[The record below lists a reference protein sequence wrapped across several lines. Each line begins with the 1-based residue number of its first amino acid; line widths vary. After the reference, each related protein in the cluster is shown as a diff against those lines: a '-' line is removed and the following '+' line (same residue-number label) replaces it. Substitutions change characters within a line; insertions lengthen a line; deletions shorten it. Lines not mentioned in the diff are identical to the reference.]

1 MIGKSPNQNEGELF
15 RPLLKDFIDMNHEL
29 ALLADRIDWRY
40 FEKEFAPLYSKTGC
54 PAMPV
59 RFMVGCMMLKHMYNL
74 GDETLAEAWVMNP
87 YFQYFTGAAF
97 FEHKFPCDPSDF
109 VHFRKRIGESG
120 FQKIFEYSVKM
131 SGKKAEEPL
140 VVSDTTVQ
148 GNNTTFPTDARLY
161 KKVIDGCNK
170 IAHVEDI
177 PQRQTY
183 TKTSKELLRMTYNS
197 EHPKRHKKAA
207 AAMRKLHTIAGR
219 QVREL
224 ERVMTEDQRRE
235 HEEELIIY
243 NRVLSQT
250 RHSKDKVYS
259 VHKPHTACIAKGK
272 ASHRYEFGQ
281 KVGMILTAQSQII
294 VAIKAFEGNPHDSK
308 TVEPLLEQMAS
319 WNQKLPETLAYDR
332 GGRGAKEVMGV
343 KVITPGKPKKSDTA
357 YDRKKKRY
365 PFRRRAGIEP
375 VFGHLKT
382 DHRMQDNFLSGRESA
397 SINAMLAATGWN
409 LKKMMKDLAKKSA
422 KTLFVLL
429 QILFGGPQYK
439 TTNCAMDSC

>member
-74 GDETLAEAWVMNP
+74 GDETL
-87 YFQYFTGAAF
+87 
-97 FEHKFPCDPSDF
+97 
-109 VHFRKRIGESG
+109 HFRKRIGESG

>member
-1 MIGKSPNQNEGELF
+1 MF
-15 RPLLKDFIDMNHEL
+15 RPLLKDFIDMNHQL
-29 ALLADRIDWRY
+29 VLLADKIDWSY
-40 FEKEFAPLYSKTGC
+40 FEKEFAPLYSNTGC
-54 PAMPV
+54 PSMPI
-59 RFMVGCMMLKHMYNL
+59 RLMVGCMMLKHMYNL

-87 YFQYFTGAAF
+87 YLQYFTGAAF

-120 FQKIFEYSVKM
+120 FRKIFEYSVKLF
-131 SGKKAEEPL
+131 GKKAEEPL

-170 IAHVEDI
+170 IARTEEI
-177 PQRQTY
+177 AQRQTY
-183 TKTSKELLRMTYNS
+183 TKTGKELLRATYNS
-197 EHPKRHKKAA
+197 EHPKRHKKAVA
-207 AAMRKLHTIAGR
+207 AKRKLRTIAGR

-224 ERVMTEDQRRE
+224 ERQMTKDQRATY
-235 HEEELIIY
+235 EEKLEIY
-243 NRVLSQT
+243 NRILVQT

-259 VHKPHTACIAKGK
+259 IHKPQTACIAKGK
-272 ASHRYEFGQ
+272 ASHMYEFGQ
-281 KVGMILTAQSQII
+281 KVGMILTAKSQVI

-308 TVEPLLEQMAS
+308 TIEPLLEQLVS
-319 WNQKLPETLAYDR
+319 GNRKLPETLAYDR

-343 KVITPGKPKKSDTA
+343 KVITPGKPRKSDTA
-357 YDRKKKRY
+357 YDRKKKRH

-375 VFGHLKT
+375 VFGHLKA

-422 KTLFVLL
+422 KTLFILL
-429 QILFGGPQYK
+429 QILSGGPQYK
-439 TTNCAMDSC
+439 LQTA

>member
-1 MIGKSPNQNEGELF
+1 MIGKSPNQNEAELF
-15 RPLLKDFIDMNHEL
+15 RPLLKDFIDMNHQL
-29 ALLADRIDWRY
+29 VLLADKIDWSY
-40 FEKEFAPLYSKTGC
+40 FEKEFAPFYSNTGC
-54 PAMPV
+54 PSMPI
-59 RFMVGCMMLKHMYNL
+59 RLMVGCMMLKHMYNL

-87 YFQYFTGAAF
+87 YLQYFTGAAF

-120 FQKIFEYSVKM
+120 FRKIFEHSVKLF
-131 SGKKAEEPL
+131 GKKAEEPL

-170 IAHVEDI
+170 IARTEEI
-177 PQRQTY
+177 AQRQTY
-183 TKTSKELLRMTYNS
+183 TKTGKELLRATYNS
-197 EHPKRHKKAA
+197 EHPKRHKKAV
-207 AAMRKLHTIAGR
+207 AAMRKLRTIAGR

-224 ERVMTEDQRRE
+224 ERLMTEDQRAM
-235 HEEELIIY
+235 HEEELGIY
-243 NRVLSQT
+243 NRILSQT

-259 VHKPHTACIAKGK
+259 IHKPQTACIAKGK
-272 ASHRYEFGQ
+272 ASHMYEFGQ
-281 KVGMILTAQSQII
+281 KVGMILTAKSQVI

-308 TVEPLLEQMAS
+308 TIEPLLEQLVS
-319 WNQKLPETLAYDR
+319 ENRKLPETLAYDR

-343 KVITPGKPKKSDTA
+343 KVITPGKPRKSDTA

-375 VFGHLKT
+375 VFGHLKA

-429 QILFGGPQYK
+429 QILYGGPQYK
-439 TTNCAMDSC
+439 LQTA

>member
-1 MIGKSPNQNEGELF
+1 MIGKSPNQNEAELF
-15 RPLLKDFIDMNHEL
+15 RPLLKDFIDMNHQL
-29 ALLADRIDWRY
+29 VLLADKIDWSY
-40 FEKEFAPLYSKTGC
+40 FEKEFAPLYSNTGC
-54 PAMPV
+54 PSMPI
-59 RFMVGCMMLKHMYNL
+59 RLMVGCMMLKHMYNL

-87 YFQYFTGAAF
+87 YLQYFTGAAF

-120 FQKIFEYSVKM
+120 FRKIFEYSVKLF
-131 SGKKAEEPL
+131 GKKAEEPL

-170 IAHVEDI
+170 IARTEEI
-177 PQRQTY
+177 AQRQTY
-183 TKTSKELLRMTYNS
+183 TKTGKELLRATYNS
-197 EHPKRHKKAA
+197 EHPKRHKKAVA
-207 AAMRKLHTIAGR
+207 AKRKLRTIAGR

-224 ERVMTEDQRRE
+224 ERQMTEDQRATY
-235 HEEELIIY
+235 EEKLEIY
-243 NRVLSQT
+243 NRILVQT

-259 VHKPHTACIAKGK
+259 IHKPQTACIAKGK
-272 ASHRYEFGQ
+272 ASHMYEFGQ
-281 KVGMILTAQSQII
+281 KVGMILTAKSQVI

-308 TVEPLLEQMAS
+308 TIEPLLEQLVS
-319 WNQKLPETLAYDR
+319 GNRKLPETLAYDR

-343 KVITPGKPKKSDTA
+343 KVITPGKPRKSDTA
-357 YDRKKKRY
+357 YDKKKKRH

-375 VFGHLKT
+375 VFGHLKA

-422 KTLFVLL
+422 KTLFILL
-429 QILFGGPQYK
+429 QILSGGPQYK
-439 TTNCAMDSC
+439 LQTA

>member
-1 MIGKSPNQNEGELF
+1 MIGKSPNQNEAELF
-15 RPLLKDFIDMNHEL
+15 RPLLKDFIDMNHQL
-29 ALLADRIDWRY
+29 VLLADKIDWSY
-40 FEKEFAPLYSKTGC
+40 FEKEFAPLYSNTGC
-54 PAMPV
+54 PSMPI
-59 RFMVGCMMLKHMYNL
+59 RLMVGCMMLKHMYNL

-87 YFQYFTGAAF
+87 YLQYFTGAAF
-97 FEHKFPCDPSDF
+97 FEHKFPCDSSDF

-120 FQKIFEYSVKM
+120 FRKIFEYSVKLF
-131 SGKKAEEPL
+131 GKKAEEPL

-170 IAHVEDI
+170 IARTEEI
-177 PQRQTY
+177 AQRQTY
-183 TKTSKELLRMTYNS
+183 TKTGKELLRATYNS
-197 EHPKRHKKAA
+197 EHPKRHKKAVA
-207 AAMRKLHTIAGR
+207 AKRKLRTIAGR

-224 ERVMTEDQRRE
+224 ERQMTEDQRATY
-235 HEEELIIY
+235 EEKLEIY
-243 NRVLSQT
+243 NRILVQT

-259 VHKPHTACIAKGK
+259 IHKPQTACIAKGK
-272 ASHRYEFGQ
+272 ASHMYEFGQ
-281 KVGMILTAQSQII
+281 KVGMILTAKSQVI

-308 TVEPLLEQMAS
+308 TIEPLLEQLVS
-319 WNQKLPETLAYDR
+319 GNRKLPETLAYDR

-343 KVITPGKPKKSDTA
+343 KVITPGKPRKSDTA
-357 YDRKKKRY
+357 YDRKKKRH

-375 VFGHLKT
+375 VFGHLKA

-422 KTLFVLL
+422 KTLFILL
-429 QILFGGPQYK
+429 QILSGGPQYK
-439 TTNCAMDSC
+439 LQTA

>member
-1 MIGKSPNQNEGELF
+1 MIGKSPNQNEAELF
-15 RPLLKDFIDMNHEL
+15 RPLLKDFIDMNHQL
-29 ALLADRIDWRY
+29 VLLADKIDWSY
-40 FEKEFAPLYSKTGC
+40 FEKEFAPLYSNTGC
-54 PAMPV
+54 PSMPI
-59 RFMVGCMMLKHMYNL
+59 RLMVGCMMLKHMYNL

-87 YFQYFTGAAF
+87 YLQYFTGAAF

-120 FQKIFEYSVKM
+120 FRKIFEYSVKLF
-131 SGKKAEEPL
+131 GKKAEEPL

-170 IAHVEDI
+170 IARTEEI
-177 PQRQTY
+177 AQRQTY
-183 TKTSKELLRMTYNS
+183 TKTGKELLRATYNS
-197 EHPKRHKKAA
+197 EHPKRHKKAV
-207 AAMRKLHTIAGR
+207 AAMRKLRTIAGR

-224 ERVMTEDQRRE
+224 ERQMTEDQRATY
-235 HEEELIIY
+235 EEKLEIY
-243 NRVLSQT
+243 NRILVQT

-259 VHKPHTACIAKGK
+259 IHKPQTACIAKGK
-272 ASHRYEFGQ
+272 ASHMYEFGQ
-281 KVGMILTAQSQII
+281 KVGMILTAKSQVI

-308 TVEPLLEQMAS
+308 TIEPLLEQLVS
-319 WNQKLPETLAYDR
+319 GNRKLPETLAYDR

-343 KVITPGKPKKSDTA
+343 KVITPGKPRKSDTA
-357 YDRKKKRY
+357 YDRKKKRH

-375 VFGHLKT
+375 VFGHLKA

-422 KTLFVLL
+422 KTLFILL
-429 QILFGGPQYK
+429 QILSGGPQYK
-439 TTNCAMDSC
+439 LQTA

>member
-1 MIGKSPNQNEGELF
+1 MIGKSPNQNEAELF
-15 RPLLKDFIDMNHEL
+15 RPLLKDFIDMNHQL
-29 ALLADRIDWRY
+29 VLLADKIDWSY
-40 FEKEFAPLYSKTGC
+40 FEKEFAPLYSNTGC
-54 PAMPV
+54 PSMPI
-59 RFMVGCMMLKHMYNL
+59 RLMVGCMMLKHMYNL

-87 YFQYFTGAAF
+87 YLQYFTGAAF

-120 FQKIFEYSVKM
+120 FRKIFEYSVKLF
-131 SGKKAEEPL
+131 GKKAEEPL

-170 IAHVEDI
+170 IARTEEI
-177 PQRQTY
+177 AQRQTY
-183 TKTSKELLRMTYNS
+183 TKTGKELLRATYNS
-197 EHPKRHKKAA
+197 EHPKRHKKAVA
-207 AAMRKLHTIAGR
+207 AKRKLRTIAGR

-224 ERVMTEDQRRE
+224 ERQMTEDQRATY
-235 HEEELIIY
+235 EEKLEIY
-243 NRVLSQT
+243 NRILVQT

-259 VHKPHTACIAKGK
+259 IHKPQTACIAKGK
-272 ASHRYEFGQ
+272 ASHMYEFGQ
-281 KVGMILTAQSQII
+281 KVGMILTAKSQVI

-308 TVEPLLEQMAS
+308 TIEPLLEQLVS
-319 WNQKLPETLAYDR
+319 GNRKLPETLAYDR

-343 KVITPGKPKKSDTA
+343 KVITPGKPRKSDTA
-357 YDRKKKRY
+357 YDRKKKRH

-375 VFGHLKT
+375 AFGHLKA

-422 KTLFVLL
+422 KTLFILL
-429 QILFGGPQYK
+429 QILSGGPQYK
-439 TTNCAMDSC
+439 LQTA

>member
-1 MIGKSPNQNEGELF
+1 MIGKSPNQNEAELF
-15 RPLLKDFIDMNHEL
+15 RPLLKDFIDMNHQL
-29 ALLADRIDWRY
+29 VLLADKIDWSY
-40 FEKEFAPLYSKTGC
+40 FEKEFAPLYSNTGC
-54 PAMPV
+54 PSMPI
-59 RFMVGCMMLKHMYNL
+59 RLMVGCMMLKHMYNL

-87 YFQYFTGAAF
+87 YLQYFTGAAF

-120 FQKIFEYSVKM
+120 FRKIFEYSVKLF
-131 SGKKAEEPL
+131 GKKAEEPL

-170 IAHVEDI
+170 IARTEEI
-177 PQRQTY
+177 AQRQTY
-183 TKTSKELLRMTYNS
+183 TKTGKELLRATYNS
-197 EHPKRHKKAA
+197 EHPKRHKKAVA
-207 AAMRKLHTIAGR
+207 AKRKLRTIAGR

-224 ERVMTEDQRRE
+224 ERQMTEDQRATY
-235 HEEELIIY
+235 EEKLEIY
-243 NRVLSQT
+243 NRILVQT

-259 VHKPHTACIAKGK
+259 IHKPQTACIAKGK
-272 ASHRYEFGQ
+272 ASHMYEFGQ
-281 KVGMILTAQSQII
+281 KVGMILTAKSQVI

-308 TVEPLLEQMAS
+308 TIEPLLEQLVS
-319 WNQKLPETLAYDR
+319 GNRKLPETLAYDR

-343 KVITPGKPKKSDTA
+343 KVITPGKPRKSDTA
-357 YDRKKKRY
+357 YDRKKKRH

-375 VFGHLKT
+375 VFSHLKA

-422 KTLFVLL
+422 KTLFILL
-429 QILFGGPQYK
+429 QILSGGPQYK
-439 TTNCAMDSC
+439 LQTA

>member
-1 MIGKSPNQNEGELF
+1 MIGKSPNQNEAELF
-15 RPLLKDFIDMNHEL
+15 RPLLKDFIDMNHQL
-29 ALLADRIDWRY
+29 VLLADKIDWSY
-40 FEKEFAPLYSKTGC
+40 FEKEFAPLYSNTGC
-54 PAMPV
+54 PSMPI
-59 RFMVGCMMLKHMYNL
+59 RLMVGCMMLKHMYNL

-87 YFQYFTGAAF
+87 YLQYFTGAAF

-120 FQKIFEYSVKM
+120 FRKIFEYSVKLF
-131 SGKKAEEPL
+131 GKKAEEPL

-170 IAHVEDI
+170 IARTEEI
-177 PQRQTY
+177 AQRQTY
-183 TKTSKELLRMTYNS
+183 TKTGKELLRATYNS
-197 EHPKRHKKAA
+197 EHPKRHKKAVA
-207 AAMRKLHTIAGR
+207 AKRKLRTIAGR

-224 ERVMTEDQRRE
+224 ERQMTEDQRATY
-235 HEEELIIY
+235 EEKLEIY
-243 NRVLSQT
+243 NRILVQT

-259 VHKPHTACIAKGK
+259 IHKPQTACIAKGK
-272 ASHRYEFGQ
+272 ASHMYEFGQ
-281 KVGMILTAQSQII
+281 KVGMILTAKSQII

-308 TVEPLLEQMAS
+308 TIEPLLEQLVS
-319 WNQKLPETLAYDR
+319 GNRKLPETLAYDR

-343 KVITPGKPKKSDTA
+343 KVITPGKPRKSDTA
-357 YDRKKKRY
+357 YDRKKKRH

-375 VFGHLKT
+375 VFGHLKA
-382 DHRMQDNFLSGRESA
+382 DHRMQDNFLNGRESA

-422 KTLFVLL
+422 KTLFILL
-429 QILFGGPQYK
+429 QILSGGPQYK
-439 TTNCAMDSC
+439 LQTA

>member
-1 MIGKSPNQNEGELF
+1 
-15 RPLLKDFIDMNHEL
+15 MNATDIL
-29 ALLADRIDWRY
+29 VMSVASY
-40 FEKEFAPLYSKTGC
+40 FVNMYFLGC
-54 PAMPV
+54 LPSMPI
-59 RFMVGCMMLKHMYNL
+59 RLMVGCMMLKHMYNL

-87 YFQYFTGAAF
+87 YLQYFTGAAF

-120 FQKIFEYSVKM
+120 FRKIFEYSVKLF
-131 SGKKAEEPL
+131 GKKAEEPL

-170 IAHVEDI
+170 IARTEEI
-177 PQRQTY
+177 AQRQTY
-183 TKTSKELLRMTYNS
+183 TKTGKELLRATYNS
-197 EHPKRHKKAA
+197 EHPKRHKKAVA
-207 AAMRKLHTIAGR
+207 AKRKLRTIAGR

-224 ERVMTEDQRRE
+224 ERQMTEDQRATY
-235 HEEELIIY
+235 EEKLEIY
-243 NRVLSQT
+243 NRILVQT

-259 VHKPHTACIAKGK
+259 IHKPQTACIAKGK
-272 ASHRYEFGQ
+272 ASHMYEFGQ
-281 KVGMILTAQSQII
+281 KVGMILTAKSQVI

-308 TVEPLLEQMAS
+308 TIEPLLEQLVS
-319 WNQKLPETLAYDR
+319 GNRKLPETLAYDR

-343 KVITPGKPKKSDTA
+343 KVITPGKPRKSDTA
-357 YDRKKKRY
+357 YDRKKKRH

-375 VFGHLKT
+375 VFGHLKA

-422 KTLFVLL
+422 KTLFILL
-429 QILFGGPQYK
+429 QILSGGPQYK
-439 TTNCAMDSC
+439 LQTA

>member
-1 MIGKSPNQNEGELF
+1 MIGKSPNQNEAELF
-15 RPLLKDFIDMNHEL
+15 RPLLKDFIDMNHQL
-29 ALLADRIDWRY
+29 VLLADKIDWSY
-40 FEKEFAPLYSKTGC
+40 FEKEFAPLYSNTGC
-54 PAMPV
+54 PSMPI
-59 RFMVGCMMLKHMYNL
+59 RLMVGCMMLKHMYNL

-87 YFQYFTGAAF
+87 YLQYFTGAAF

-120 FQKIFEYSVKM
+120 FRKIFEYSVKLF
-131 SGKKAEEPL
+131 GKKAEEPL

-170 IAHVEDI
+170 IARTEELA
-177 PQRQTY
+177 QRQTY
-183 TKTSKELLRMTYNS
+183 TKTGKELLRATYNS
-197 EHPKRHKKAA
+197 EHPKRHKKAVA
-207 AAMRKLHTIAGR
+207 AKRKLRTIAGR

-224 ERVMTEDQRRE
+224 ERQMTEDQRATY
-235 HEEELIIY
+235 EEKLEIY
-243 NRVLSQT
+243 NRILVQT

-259 VHKPHTACIAKGK
+259 IHKPQTACIAKGK
-272 ASHRYEFGQ
+272 ASHMYEFGQ
-281 KVGMILTAQSQII
+281 KVGMILTAKSQVI

-308 TVEPLLEQMAS
+308 TIEPLLEQLVS
-319 WNQKLPETLAYDR
+319 GNRKLPETLAYDR

-343 KVITPGKPKKSDTA
+343 KVITPGKPRKSDTA
-357 YDRKKKRY
+357 YDRKKKRH

-375 VFGHLKT
+375 VFGHLKA

-422 KTLFVLL
+422 KTLFILL
-429 QILFGGPQYK
+429 QILSGGPQYK
-439 TTNCAMDSC
+439 LQTA

>member
-1 MIGKSPNQNEGELF
+1 MIGKSPNQNEAELF
-15 RPLLKDFIDMNHEL
+15 RPLLKDFIDMNHQL
-29 ALLADRIDWRY
+29 VLLADKIDWSY
-40 FEKEFAPLYSKTGC
+40 FEKEFAPLYSNTGC
-54 PAMPV
+54 PSMPI
-59 RFMVGCMMLKHMYNL
+59 RLMVGCMMLKHMYNL

-87 YFQYFTGAAF
+87 YLQYFTGAAF

-120 FQKIFEYSVKM
+120 FRKIFEYSVKLF
-131 SGKKAEEPL
+131 GKKAEEPL

-170 IAHVEDI
+170 IARTEEI
-177 PQRQTY
+177 AQRQTY
-183 TKTSKELLRMTYNS
+183 TKTGKELLRATYNS
-197 EHPKRHKKAA
+197 EHPKRHKKAVA
-207 AAMRKLHTIAGR
+207 AKRKLRTIAGR

-224 ERVMTEDQRRE
+224 ERQMTKDQRATY
-235 HEEELIIY
+235 EEKLEIY
-243 NRVLSQT
+243 NRILVQT

-259 VHKPHTACIAKGK
+259 IHKPQTACIAKGK
-272 ASHRYEFGQ
+272 ASHMYEFGQ
-281 KVGMILTAQSQII
+281 KVGMILTAKSQVI

-308 TVEPLLEQMAS
+308 TIEPLLEQLVS
-319 WNQKLPETLAYDR
+319 GNRKLPETLAYDR

-343 KVITPGKPKKSDTA
+343 KVITPGKPRKSDTA
-357 YDRKKKRY
+357 YDRKKKRH

-375 VFGHLKT
+375 VFGHLKA

-422 KTLFVLL
+422 KTLFILL
-429 QILFGGPQYK
+429 QILSGGPQYK
-439 TTNCAMDSC
+439 LQTA